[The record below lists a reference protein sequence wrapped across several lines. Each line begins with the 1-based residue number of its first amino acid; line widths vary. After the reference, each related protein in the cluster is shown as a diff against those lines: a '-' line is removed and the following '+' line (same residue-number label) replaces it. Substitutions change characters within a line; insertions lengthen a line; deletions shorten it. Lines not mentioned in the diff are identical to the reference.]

1 MAVVCTG
8 GRSDGIFQER
18 FVAIQYRKPATKP
31 AVFKVSLNRFLH
43 KTRHYG
49 RHNVI
54 YGKARYSHDNSLGQ
68 AVPGTVNLAN

>member
-1 MAVVCTG
+1 M
-8 GRSDGIFQER
+8 
-18 FVAIQYRKPATKP
+18 
-31 AVFKVSLNRFLH
+31 FKF

-68 AVPGTVNLAN
+68 AVPGTANLASEVMGRCQG